1 MEFYRVD
8 GGPCIGKVLGFK
20 PSKMPVMSE
29 LPDTKQPSGRSQKPK
44 KRIRRGIPF
53 RKNVLILV
61 GIGYLAVLIIFCS
74 MAIGDMTAETAYEVV
89 KGPLMAL
96 IGGSLALS
104 KDLVDNVPGSQN
116 EGTSRET

>member
-1 MEFYRVD
+1 
-8 GGPCIGKVLGFK
+8 
-20 PSKMPVMSE
+20 MSE
-29 LPDTKQPSGRSQKPK
+29 PSNTEQPSGRTQKPK
-44 KRIRRGIPF
+44 KRKRRGIPF

-61 GIGYLAVLIIFCS
+61 GIGYFAVLIIFCS
-74 MAIGDMTAETAYEVV
+74 MAFGEMTAETAYEVV

-116 EGTSRET
+116 EETSRET